1 MFCSFPPTL
10 FKKLAEMFNKS
21 QSEYLICY
29 HAPHLIQDRYGFN
42 VELIVQSTTSMHGS
56 SENHMGYIYR
66 RSTATPK
73 KNKTTITVK
82 HDDIPRGIPCD
93 PLFVKAW
100 ESTRNSA
107 SELFD
112 EVHLDLKTNLSSQ
125 RPRRIRKPINRLT
138 Q

>member
-1 MFCSFPPTL
+1 
-10 FKKLAEMFNKS
+10 MFNKS